1 MNKSRI
7 RDVPNF
13 EGLYKVDDVG
23 NIYSIRRAIILKPNI
38 NQKGYLL
45 YSLCKNGK
53 RIIVTG
59 HRLVAEAFIPNP
71 DNLPQINHKDENPS
85 NNNVDNLEWCTAEY
99 NNNYGHHREKL
110 RITHSLN
117 GAKSVMRAVIQ
128 MNKNGNVLNE
138 FASITEASNV
148 TNTSIANISM
158 CCKGNRKTAGG
169 YKWKFK
175 EAI

>member
-1 MNKSRI
+1 MDIEIWKPIPSYETLYEISNNGVVKSLRTGA
-7 RDVPNF
+7 VKCSSNN
-13 EGLYKVDDVG
+13 GKYKQVTLTKNGTSKTYKV
-23 NIYSIRRAIILKPNI
+23 
-38 NQKGYLL
+38 
-45 YSLCKNGK
+45 
-53 RIIVTG
+53 
-59 HRLVAEAFIPNP
+59 HRLVAITFIPNP

-99 NNNYGHHREKL
+99 NNNYGRHREKL
-110 RITHSLN
+110 RLTHSLN

-128 MNKNGNVLNE
+128 MDKNGNVLNE

-175 EAI
+175 EVI

>member
-1 MNKSRI
+1 M
-7 RDVPNF
+7 
-13 EGLYKVDDVG
+13 
-23 NIYSIRRAIILKPNI
+23 
-38 NQKGYLL
+38 
-45 YSLCKNGK
+45 
-53 RIIVTG
+53 
-59 HRLVAEAFIPNP
+59 
-71 DNLPQINHKDENPS
+71 
-85 NNNVDNLEWCTAEY
+85 DNLEWCTAEY

-110 RITHSLN
+110 RLTHSLN